1 MSRAAAALIAIAFV
15 LSLVAYSKL
24 PDVVPIHW
32 NAAGH
37 VDGYAPRL
45 EAVAVVPIAMLAVA
59 AMFAVIPR
67 RVTPRTHD
75 VIFFSLLILLFAVHL
90 WVLFAG
96 VSS

>member
-1 MSRAAAALIAIAFV
+1 MMRVAAALIGLAAV
-15 LSLVAYSKL
+15 LSLIVYPRLSER
-24 PDVVPIHW
+24 VPIHW

-45 EAVAVVPIAMLAVA
+45 EAVVVVPIAMLAVA
-59 AMFAVIPR
+59 AIFAVIPR

-75 VIFFSLLILLFAVHL
+75 VIFCSLLVLLFVVHV